1 MPSSS
6 FHISTQAPS
15 DMKWVADSGR
25 YNSAMIAIHWLTA
38 LLMFCIIPIGLTM
51 TAMSREAPA
60 REVLFTIHKSIGI
73 TILALV
79 VLRVI
84 VRALSRAP
92 DYPRTLGRLEHVTA
106 SAVQYLLYVVMVWMC
121 VSGYVTSLAGGHGFD
136 WFFLFSVPDFVP
148 HDRAL
153 QHLASTVH
161 VAGQWAVYTLITAH
175 VLGAVFHLVVR
186 RDRVF
191 QRMLP

>member
-1 MPSSS
+1 MSSS

-15 DMKWVADSGR
+15 DIKRVAYSGR

-51 TAMSREAPA
+51 TAMPRGAPA
-60 REVLFTIHKSIGI
+60 REMWFTIHKSIGI

-79 VLRVI
+79 ALRVI
-84 VRALSRAP
+84 IRAVSRTP
-92 DYPRTLGRLEHVTA
+92 DYPGTLGRLEHIAA
-106 SAVQYLLYVVMVWMC
+106 STVQILLYVIMVWMC

-136 WFFLFSVPDFVP
+136 WFFLFPVPDFVP
-148 HDRAL
+148 RDRAL
-153 QHLASTVH
+153 EQLASALH

-175 VLGAVFHLVVR
+175 VIGAAFHLIVR

>member
-6 FHISTQAPS
+6 HVSTQVLS
-15 DMKWVADSGR
+15 DPEWAADSR
-25 YNSAMIAIHWLTA
+25 YNRAMVAIHWLTA
-38 LLMFCIIPIGLTM
+38 LLMLCIIPIGLFM
-51 TAMSREAPA
+51 TSMPREAPV
-60 REVLFTIHKSIGI
+60 RETWFTIHKSIGI

-84 VRALSRAP
+84 VRAVSRVP
-92 DYPRTLGRLEHVTA
+92 EYPGTLGRLERVTA
-106 SAVQYLLYVVMVWMC
+106 STVQILLYVIMVWMC
-121 VSGYVTSLAGGHGFD
+121 VSGYVTSMAGGHGFN
-136 WFFLFSVPDFVP
+136 WFFLFPVPKLVP

-153 QHLASTVH
+153 QQLASALH
-161 VAGQWAVYTLITAH
+161 IAGQWAVYALVGAH